1 MFILISDAFAKD
13 LSDNLIQFGE
23 VSQDKDCLSKADVVL
38 IRSKTK
44 VTKEY
49 IDSAPNLKLVIRG
62 GVGLDNIDL
71 EYAKEKGII
80 VRNTPAASSVSV
92 AELAFTLMI
101 CLPNHVVKGHNSMHA
116 GEWIK
121 KELKRS
127 ELYGK
132 TLGILGL
139 GRIGVELAKR
149 AAVFGMKVIAY
160 DPFVSESEYA
170 EIIPQLTD
178 VLNKTDFVSMHMPLT
193 DETEG
198 IINQALLHEFKDGA
212 YLINTGRGKTIVEDD
227 VVAALA
233 SGKLAGFGT
242 DVWYSDPPVNSPLV
256 DAPNVLMLPHIGA
269 STKENLIRIG
279 EIICSIISEFNQ

>member
-1 MFILISDAFAKD
+1 MFILISDAFAQD
-13 LSDNLIQFGE
+13 LPDRLIQFGE
-23 VSQDKDCLSKADVVL
+23 VSQDKDCLGKADVVL

-49 IDSAPNLKLVIRG
+49 IDSAPNLKLIIRG
-62 GVGLDNIDL
+62 GVGLDNVDL

-80 VRNTPAASSVSV
+80 VRNTPAASSIAV

-149 AAVFGMKVIAY
+149 ASVFGMKVIAY
-160 DPFVSESEYA
+160 DPFVSESEYG
-170 EIIPQLTD
+170 
-178 VLNKTDFVSMHMPLT
+178 NKTLS
-193 DETEG
+193 
-198 IINQALLHEFKDGA
+198 
-212 YLINTGRGKTIVEDD
+212 
-227 VVAALA
+227 
-233 SGKLAGFGT
+233 S
-242 DVWYSDPPVNSPLV
+242 SDSN
-256 DAPNVLMLPHIGA
+256 
-269 STKENLIRIG
+269 
-279 EIICSIISEFNQ
+279 SIIVVG